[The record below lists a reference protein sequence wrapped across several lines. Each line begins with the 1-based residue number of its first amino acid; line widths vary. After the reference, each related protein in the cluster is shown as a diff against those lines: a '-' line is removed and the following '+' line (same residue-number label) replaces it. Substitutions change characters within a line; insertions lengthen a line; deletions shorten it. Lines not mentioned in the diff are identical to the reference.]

1 MFKKEI
7 MPGVMLYRPDFDFKS
22 CLDLIKKLEIEKN
35 DLLFREWDK
44 WGEIPDYY
52 KTNIDFKE
60 VSENSDYQ
68 ILKDFVALY
77 TQYFYEY
84 LSYAEGTD
92 YLPTFV
98 DYSGKNKWIYDG
110 GMLQKHKGISE
121 KEYVEMEN
129 KMGLSFHLDL
139 ATFDKGPGVKHMF
152 TGNFYFNDD
161 YKRGEILFA
170 LKNSLQ
176 EEDYSDKNIKLISFK
191 PQAGDFI
198 FYPAN
203 FPHAVYR
210 AVEGDRYL
218 TVATCKYRVS
228 ETEDMSF
235 HIPDSMDP
243 VNRIQHNNKNIEY
256 IDSKDIK

>member
-7 MPGVMLYRPDFDFKS
+7 MPGVMLYRPDFDFKG
-22 CLDLIKKLEIEKN
+22 CLDLIKKLEIEKY
-35 DLLFREWDK
+35 DLLFKEWDK
-44 WGEIPDYY
+44 WGFIPDYY
-52 KTNIDFKE
+52 KTNINFQKI
-60 VSENSDYQ
+60 SENSEHQ

-77 TQYFYEY
+77 DQYFYEY
-84 LSYAEGTD
+84 LSDVKETD
-92 YLPTFV
+92 YLPDFI
-98 DYSGKNKWIYDG
+98 DYSGNKNWVYDG

-121 KEYVEMEN
+121 EDYTETESKL
-129 KMGLSFHLDL
+129 GLSFHLDL
-139 ATFDKGPGVKHMF
+139 ATSDRGPGYKHIF

-170 LKNSLQ
+170 IKKSLK
-176 EEDYSDKNIKLISFK
+176 EDDYSEEKLNFFQFK

-203 FPHAVYR
+203 FAHAVYR
-210 AVEGDRYL
+210 AIDEDRYL

-228 ETEDMSF
+228 EGEDMSM
-235 HIPDSMDP
+235 HIPKDMSNI
-243 VNRIQHNNKNIEY
+243 NRINHETDGIKF